1 MAGFS
6 FKLLGWNLAMM
17 GRQVLCVQLQLASRR
32 LGVAGVGLEVKAR
45 ITLLLCVLKLAV
57 SVRE

>member
-1 MAGFS
+1 
-6 FKLLGWNLAMM
+6 MM